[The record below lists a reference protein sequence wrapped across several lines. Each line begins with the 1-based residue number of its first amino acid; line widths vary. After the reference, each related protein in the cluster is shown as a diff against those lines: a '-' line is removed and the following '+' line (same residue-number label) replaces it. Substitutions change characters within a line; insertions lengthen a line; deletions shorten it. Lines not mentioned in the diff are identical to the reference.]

1 MENLH
6 VISVSDTV
14 TCCQIPKSFTLTNSC
29 WCLSN
34 NGFFCWTNIWL
45 SQCNCNLS
53 NYKLIPKNF
62 RGAAVLYQQSYET
75 HTLGADQIVE
85 LILLINPPKQWTEN
99 EDNSKCRNTNRNENM
114 TTAVEIHLKQLQIKP
129 PPAPPSPQKK
139 KERKKERNSVL
150 ALQLDSNSWLLISE
164 PDTIPVHY

>member
-14 TCCQIPKSFTLTNSC
+14 TCRQIPKSFTLTNSC

-85 LILLINPPKQWTEN
+85 LILLINPRNREMKQRMKIIQN
-99 EDNSKCRNTNRNENM
+99 
-114 TTAVEIHLKQLQIKP
+114 AEIRIEMKIWPPQWKFILSNCKSSPLPHP
-129 PPAPPSPQKK
+129 PPHRKKK
-139 KERKKERNSVL
+139 KERKKEI
-150 ALQLDSNSWLLISE
+150 QC
-164 PDTIPVHY
+164 